1 MSKLA
6 RVNMVGT
13 TKDKKG
19 KSDVRSLENPQMRTS
34 LGPGKR
40 EGPKLT
46 EEQKALRDQAIRD
59 LDKVLVYRVTL
70 YKLAAEFNQTR
81 HILFVV
87 PILILGTIAAFGA
100 FCV

>member
-13 TKDKKG
+13 TKHKK
-19 KSDVRSLENPQMRTS
+19 K
-34 LGPGKR
+34 
-40 EGPKLT
+40 GPKLT

-100 FCV
+100 FCVYAPRAVARLFCILHLLVRTCP